1 MPTQTTNPIAQYH
14 SPEEARAASRLVRKI
29 LAQGFFIEVDDEI
42 ETLLKASRDHDAIM
56 GELGASGE
64 NTLTITT
71 PEGKRAG
78 WFLLLYGNDPSEL
91 ICDFSDNATCD
102 AIWRAWD
109 GTLSP

>member
-1 MPTQTTNPIAQYH
+1 MPTQTTNPIALYH
-14 SPEEARAASRLVRKI
+14 STGEARAASRLVREI

-71 PEGKRAG
+71 PEGRRAG

-91 ICDFSDNATCD
+91 ICDYSDNAPCD
-102 AIWRAWD
+102 AIWQAWNA
-109 GTLSP
+109 TFSP